1 MSDITVKDYG
11 DILAFRYEG
20 EKVYYKTDNYY
31 HGKYVA
37 VIKTKKIIE
46 SYDDIKIN
54 QYYVFVG
61 EYGSCSSCDWLE
73 AEGDYNIDDYDGEK
87 YPYKIDVKLALEYSN
102 QSIPI
107 FILPKK
113 PTEEWVNKLV
123 DKVTGEINK

>member
-1 MSDITVKDYG
+1 MSKLIVRDYG

-20 EKVYYKTDNYY
+20 EKVYYKTDGYY
-31 HGKYVA
+31 QGKYIA

-61 EYGSCSSCDWLE
+61 EYGSCTSCDWLQS
-73 AEGDYNIDDYDGEK
+73 EGDYDIYSYDGEK
-87 YPYKIDVKLALEYSN
+87 YSYTVDAKLALEYSN

-113 PTEEWVNKLV
+113 PTKEWVNKLV
-123 DKVTGEINK
+123 DKVNG